1 MNLREVVKPGLPD
14 LAILL
19 SGFLIAKW
27 WGLLFGIACVAIAR
41 FGTKALVVNALCVLA
56 TMVIAVLVEASLGT
70 GFAFV
75 QNRPVANELGL
86 LLVVAV
92 IALVVPRPNP
102 GR

>member
-1 MNLREVVKPGLPD
+1 VNQRDLVRRSLPD

-27 WGLLFGIACVAIAR
+27 WGLLFGIACVVIAR
-41 FGTKALVVNALCVLA
+41 FGTKALVANALCVLA
-56 TMVIAVLVEASLGT
+56 AMVIAVLFETSLRT
-70 GFAFV
+70 GFTYV
-75 QNRPVANELGL
+75 KDRPVANELGL

-92 IALVVPRPNP
+92 IALVVPRPHS